1 MSKSLASHRL
11 IQIAYSTFSISIV
24 MPIRLRWAAMT
35 GAPATMVGK
44 VGITMHFTVKPPAW
58 PASAI
63 SFLAFSTSGL

>member
-1 MSKSLASHRL
+1 
-11 IQIAYSTFSISIV
+11 
-24 MPIRLRWAAMT
+24 MT

-44 VGITMHFTVKPPAW
+44 VGITPSFTVKPAAW